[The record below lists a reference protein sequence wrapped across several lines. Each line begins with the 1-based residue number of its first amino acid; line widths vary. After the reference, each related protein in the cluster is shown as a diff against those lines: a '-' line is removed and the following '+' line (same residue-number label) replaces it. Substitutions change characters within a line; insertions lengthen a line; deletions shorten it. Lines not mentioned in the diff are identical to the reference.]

1 MKSYS
6 CNIDFFMSVTS
17 KQKQRNS
24 TFDVIKC
31 TAAFLVICIHY
42 APRFNVFDAYFNAMC
57 RIAVP
62 LFYIISGYY
71 FETIL
76 FSKKHNSYLKKI
88 ITLTST
94 ATVLYLAFCSILHC
108 IDGDLIVWVTN
119 CFSKKNLCKWIL
131 LNECPIVCHL
141 WYLYALIYTIIL
153 NILLSKLKISKY
165 LPYIALSLLLLHCIL
180 NFKYSGIYLRNWLFL
195 ASPFFILGRHLY
207 QNSEKIV
214 SLKASKIIIVLSLI
228 VSVILLYFEMTILPY
243 RDFYFFIIPI
253 VLLISVAAIRHP
265 FICLN
270 SLGTHI
276 GRFNSTNIYRYHIL
290 VGRLICRFIDVQ
302 HIFVQYNLP
311 IIIFLVTLLFSVVF
325 RVLKYN
331 FV

>member
-1 MKSYS
+1 
-6 CNIDFFMSVTS
+6 MSVTTI
-17 KQKQRNS
+17 QKQRNS

-31 TAAFLVICIHY
+31 IAAFLVICIHY

-76 FSKKHNSYLKKI
+76 FSKKYNSYLIKI

-94 ATVLYLAFCSILHC
+94 STVLYFAFCSILHY
-108 IDGDLIVWVTN
+108 IDGDLIAWITN

-153 NILLSKLKISKY
+153 NILLSKLKVTKY
-165 LPYIALSLLLLHCIL
+165 LPYIASSLLLLHCIL

-214 SLKASKIIIVLSLI
+214 SLKVSSAIIILYLI
-228 VSVILLYFEMTILPY
+228 ISSILLYFEMTILPY

-253 VLLISVAAIRHP
+253 VLLISLAAIRHP
-265 FICLN
+265 FLCSN
-270 SLGTHI
+270 SLGAHI
-276 GRFNSTNIYRYHIL
+276 GRCHSTNIYLYHIL
-290 VGRLICRFIDVQ
+290 IGRLFCRFVDVQ
-302 HIFVQYNLP
+302 HVSVQYNLP

-325 RVLKYN
+325 RILKCN
-331 FV
+331 IRMTHS